1 MPVITTDTAPT
12 DTAST
17 DTASTSTASIS
28 TTSKST
34 ATTSAVPAD
43 TASVITPLLIEQMTQ
58 WRRHIHSLPEC
69 GFDVVHTAAFI
80 ADKLESFG
88 IEVVRD
94 IGKSGVVGILRC
106 GDGTASIGLRAD
118 MDALHIQEQNTFEY
132 RSQHQGVMHACGHDG
147 HSAMLLGA
155 ASSLAA
161 SRSFEGTVY
170 FIFQP
175 DEEHGKGAQAMIDDG
190 LFERFQID
198 AVYGLHN
205 LPGLPAGVFSIRPGS
220 LMASESSFEIVLKG
234 GGGHAAMPHVNA
246 DPLIAGAQVVLAIQA
261 IVARQLSAIDE
272 PAVISVTEFVTNG
285 TVNVIPSQ
293 VTIKG
298 DCRCFTEAALDKI
311 KAGLER
317 VVSGICQAAD
327 IEYDFELINS
337 FYALINS
344 EIETQ
349 HAVNAASTALGEHNV
364 ISSCEPLT
372 ISEDFSSMLK
382 VKPGCYALMG
392 NGTKSVGGCALHNPH
407 YDFNDHVLEKGVAYW
422 IQLTHDQLKK

>member
-1 MPVITTDTAPT
+1 MSVTSVPVTSALTDT
-12 DTAST
+12 
-17 DTASTSTASIS
+17 
-28 TTSKST
+28 
-34 ATTSAVPAD
+34 
-43 TASVITPLLIEQMTQ
+43 TPLNLAAATMPSLVEQMTK

-69 GFDVVHTAAFI
+69 GFDVVHTAEFI
-80 ADKLESFG
+80 ANKLESFG
-88 IEVVRD
+88 IEVVRN
-94 IGKSGVVGILRC
+94 IGQSGVVGILRS
-106 GDGTASIGLRAD
+106 GDGKASIGLRAD
-118 MDALHIQEQNTFEY
+118 MDALHIQEKNTFDH
-132 RSQHQGVMHACGHDG
+132 RSQHQGKMHACGHDG
-147 HSAMLLGA
+147 HSTMLLGA
-155 ASSLAA
+155 ACSLSA
-161 SRSFEGTVY
+161 SRDFNGTVY

-205 LPGLPAGVFSIRPGS
+205 LPGLPEGVLSIRPGS
-220 LMASESSFEIVLKG
+220 LMASESSFEVVLKG
-234 GGGHAAMPHVNA
+234 GGGHAAMPHLNA

-261 IVARQLSAIDE
+261 VVSRQLSAIDE

-298 DCRCFTEAALDKI
+298 DCRCFNEDTLKKI
-311 KAGLER
+311 EISLER
-317 VVSGICQAAD
+317 VVSGICQAAN
-327 IEYDFELINS
+327 IEYEFEFINS

-344 EIETQ
+344 ELETQ
-349 HAVNAASTALGEHNV
+349 YAIDAACTALGAHNV

-392 NGTKSVGGCALHNPH
+392 NGTESVGGCALHNPH
-407 YDFNDHVLEKGVAYW
+407 YDFNDRVLEKGVAYW
-422 IQLTHDQLKK
+422 VQLTQNQLKK